1 MSNTVSFQK
10 GSRVCGRWQQIPV
23 TLLGKRVYC
32 QHCGGG
38 FVASDAALGSG
49 RVVDDLIARA
59 DAVLQ
64 QAAQASDA
72 DEDEWRSDA

>member
-1 MSNTVSFQK
+1 MSNTVSFQQ
-10 GSRVCGRWQQIPV
+10 GCRVCGRWLQIPV

-64 QAAQASDA
+64 QAAKDSGSGDEGWQSD
-72 DEDEWRSDA
+72 D